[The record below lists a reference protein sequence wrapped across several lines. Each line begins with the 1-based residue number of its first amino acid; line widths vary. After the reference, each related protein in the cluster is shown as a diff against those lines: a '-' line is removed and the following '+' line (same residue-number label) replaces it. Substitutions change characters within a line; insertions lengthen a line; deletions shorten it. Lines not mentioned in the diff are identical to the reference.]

1 MAMRIKNIDI
11 VIESETDFYNR
22 AEKVFSDIDEG
33 KFPDELEKRL
43 SFDSLDGLRK
53 VLTAKRLE
61 LLHIIKHEEPGSI
74 YELAKIAQRDIK
86 NIRDD
91 LSKLETLGLIE
102 MVRDIDD
109 PRRSMIPVL
118 RYDKLLVG
126 IEI

>member
-1 MAMRIKNIDI
+1 MRIKNIDI

-33 KFPDELEKRL
+33 KFPDELEKRI